1 MEELNNENINEE
13 VMEKNAENFTEE
25 VAAETDA
32 EGTAVTEDAIEEAEI
47 SEDDESAEETDADA
61 TAEAES
67 DDVETADDSKAE
79 DVSENDEPA
88 EDAAQA
94 DDAADSES
102 EDSRAVTKPA
112 HPEAALEAILFA
124 YGNSVSSERLCE
136 VLCLTEEELEEVV
149 SNLEK
154 QYAEE
159 GRGINIVRLED
170 SFQLGTKA
178 EYYDR
183 LVKLA
188 KHPKRYSL
196 TDSVI
201 ETLSIVA
208 YKQPVTKSEI
218 EKIRGVSADH
228 AINRLVE
235 YELIEEV
242 GRLEAPG
249 KPLLFGTTE
258 QFLRAFGVTSISELP
273 EMSEDLKETFK
284 AEAEQEALGGD
295 NDDGDD
301 TGIIVDI

>member
-1 MEELNNENINEE
+1 MEELNNENLSEEKVNENNLDLKEENLEENLNDEAAEENIDKRVIVEENAAVEFVANEE
-13 VMEKNAENFTEE
+13 GVLT
-25 VAAETDA
+25 
-32 EGTAVTEDAIEEAEI
+32 GTATDIT
-47 SEDDESAEETDADA
+47 EDDESKIDDTEAVDAIA
-61 TAEAES
+61 T
-67 DDVETADDSKAE
+67 
-79 DVSENDEPA
+79 
-88 EDAAQA
+88 
-94 DDAADSES
+94 
-102 EDSRAVTKPA
+102 TKPA

-136 VLCLTEEELEEVV
+136 VLCLTEEELEEAV

-159 GRGINIVRLED
+159 GRGIIIVRLED

-242 GRLEAPG
+242 GRLDAPG

-258 QFLRAFGVTSISELP
+258 QFLRAFGVSSLNELP

-301 TGIIVDI
+301 SGIIVDI

>member
-13 VMEKNAENFTEE
+13 VKEESAVEE
-25 VAAETDA
+25 VSAETDSEETVVAEDAVEETEKSEDDEAETDA
-32 EGTAVTEDAIEEAEI
+32 SDEGEI
-47 SEDDESAEETDADA
+47 SENVTAVSDEVDAVDENVRQA
-61 TAEAES
+61 
-67 DDVETADDSKAE
+67 DDVT
-79 DVSENDEPA
+79 VGSEND
-88 EDAAQA
+88 A
-94 DDAADSES
+94 DDPGDNDT
-102 EDSRAVTKPA
+102 EDSQVVTKPA

-136 VLCLTEEELEEVV
+136 VLCLTEEELEEAV

-159 GRGINIVRLED
+159 GRGIIIVRLED

-258 QFLRAFGVTSISELP
+258 QFLRAFGVSSISELP

-295 NDDGDD
+295 NDDDDD

>member
-1 MEELNNENINEE
+1 MGKISSLQSDFRDIDLGKYERRNSETIMEEMNIENPNEGTINYEAAENIAADENTDKEQENTEAMASEE
-13 VMEKNAENFTEE
+13 SVLNGDDTDVSKKAE
-25 VAAETDA
+25 
-32 EGTAVTEDAIEEAEI
+32 
-47 SEDDESAEETDADA
+47 AEETVD
-61 TAEAES
+61 
-67 DDVETADDSKAE
+67 
-79 DVSENDEPA
+79 
-88 EDAAQA
+88 
-94 DDAADSES
+94 
-102 EDSRAVTKPA
+102 VTKPA

-136 VLCLTEEELEEVV
+136 VLCLTEEELEEAV

-159 GRGINIVRLED
+159 GRGIIIVRLED

-258 QFLRAFGVTSISELP
+258 QFLRAFGVSSISELP

-295 NDDGDD
+295 NDDDDD

>member
-13 VMEKNAENFTEE
+13 VKEENAVEE
-25 VAAETDA
+25 VAVETDA
-32 EGTAVTEDAIEEAEI
+32 EETTVTLDDVEEAEI
-47 SEDDESAEETDADA
+47 SEDDEAAEETETDA
-61 TAEAES
+61 AENS
-67 DDVETADDSKAE
+67 SQE
-79 DVSENDEPA
+79 DGVNAGSENDV
-88 EDAAQA
+88 
-94 DDAADSES
+94 DDAADSDAENS
-102 EDSRAVTKPA
+102 QAATKPA

-136 VLCLTEEELEEVV
+136 VLCLTEEELEEAV

-159 GRGINIVRLED
+159 GRGIIIVRLED

-242 GRLEAPG
+242 GRLDAPG

-258 QFLRAFGVTSISELP
+258 QFLRAFGVSSLNELP

-301 TGIIVDI
+301 SGIIVDI

>member
-1 MEELNNENINEE
+1 M
-13 VMEKNAENFTEE
+13 
-25 VAAETDA
+25 
-32 EGTAVTEDAIEEAEI
+32 
-47 SEDDESAEETDADA
+47 
-61 TAEAES
+61 
-67 DDVETADDSKAE
+67 
-79 DVSENDEPA
+79 
-88 EDAAQA
+88 
-94 DDAADSES
+94 
-102 EDSRAVTKPA
+102 
-112 HPEAALEAILFA
+112 
-124 YGNSVSSERLCE
+124 
-136 VLCLTEEELEEVV
+136 LCLTEEELEEAV

-159 GRGINIVRLED
+159 GRGIIIVRLED

-258 QFLRAFGVTSISELP
+258 QFLRAFGVSSISELP

-295 NDDGDD
+295 NDDDDD

>member
-1 MEELNNENINEE
+1 MEELNKENINEE
-13 VMEKNAENFTEE
+13 NKNEEDITEADAGAIEESDITETVTETDAEPTTIMREKNAEDDSIQEE
-25 VAAETDA
+25 EHVDDDSTGADA
-32 EGTAVTEDAIEEAEI
+32 ENGQDDDAQAVT
-47 SEDDESAEETDADA
+47 
-61 TAEAES
+61 
-67 DDVETADDSKAE
+67 
-79 DVSENDEPA
+79 
-88 EDAAQA
+88 
-94 DDAADSES
+94 
-102 EDSRAVTKPA
+102 RPA

-124 YGNSVSSERLCE
+124 YGNSVSAERLCE
-136 VLCLTEEELEEVV
+136 VLCLTEEELEETVV
-149 SNLEK
+149 NLEK
-154 QYAEE
+154 QYADE

-258 QFLRAFGVTSISELP
+258 QFLRAFGVSSISELP

-284 AEAEQEALGGD
+284 AEAEKEALGGD
-295 NDDGDD
+295 NDDDDD

>member
-1 MEELNNENINEE
+1 MEELNKENINEE
-13 VMEKNAENFTEE
+13 NINEEDITE
-25 VAAETDA
+25 ADA
-32 EGTAVTEDAIEEAEI
+32 KGI
-47 SEDDESAEETDADA
+47 SEDGENADLDENNDTGSSAEIDAKQ
-61 TAEAES
+61 EAEHA
-67 DDVETADDSKAE
+67 ADDSTGA
-79 DVSENDEPA
+79 DVENGQD
-88 EDAAQA
+88 DDAQA
-94 DDAADSES
+94 
-102 EDSRAVTKPA
+102 VTRPA

-124 YGNSVSSERLCE
+124 YGNSVSAERLCE
-136 VLCLTEEELEEVV
+136 VLCLTEEELEETVV
-149 SNLEK
+149 NLEK
-154 QYAEE
+154 QYADE

-258 QFLRAFGVTSISELP
+258 QFLRAFGVSSISELP

-284 AEAEQEALGGD
+284 AEAEKEALGGD
-295 NDDGDD
+295 NDDDDD

>member
-1 MEELNNENINEE
+1 MEELNKENINEE
-13 VMEKNAENFTEE
+13 DITE
-25 VAAETDA
+25 ADA
-32 EGTAVTEDAIEEAEI
+32 KGI
-47 SEDDESAEETDADA
+47 SEDGENADPDENNDTGSSAEIDAKQ
-61 TAEAES
+61 EAEHA
-67 DDVETADDSKAE
+67 ADDSTGA
-79 DVSENDEPA
+79 DVENGQD
-88 EDAAQA
+88 DDAQA
-94 DDAADSES
+94 
-102 EDSRAVTKPA
+102 VTRPA

-124 YGNSVSSERLCE
+124 YGNSVSAERLCE
-136 VLCLTEEELEEVV
+136 VLCLTEEELEETVV
-149 SNLEK
+149 NLEK
-154 QYAEE
+154 QYADE

-258 QFLRAFGVTSISELP
+258 QFLRAFGVSSISELP

-284 AEAEQEALGGD
+284 AEAEKEALGGD
-295 NDDGDD
+295 NDDDDD